1 MDNKIENKKNRHFG
15 IIFGILFLF
24 FSIWAFSS
32 NNNIK
37 YLLIFLSI
45 SFFILAILAP
55 NKLNNLKNLWLK
67 FGKILGKIISPIII
81 SLIYFISV
89 LPTGIIMKILQK
101 DLLKFKID
109 KSKKSYWNDRK
120 DEIGPMKNQF

>member
-1 MDNKIENKKNRHFG
+1 MDNKIENKKNRQFG
-15 IIFGILFLF
+15 IVFGILFLF

-45 SFFILAILAP
+45 SFFILAIVAP

-120 DEIGPMKNQF
+120 DEIGSMKNQF